1 MTRNKLSIL
10 FSMLSF
16 LCTSS
21 AVFGQELKLEEL
33 WTEVMQNYS
42 GITSRD
48 YAIEASQ
55 INETATQGN
64 LYPKVKVQAQNSYGS
79 YESSMGGFFP
89 QAGFFNVNGTNN
101 PLFGSDAS
109 FNTFG
114 SALVE
119 WEVFSFGRLK
129 NDVQVS
135 KSMTEKK
142 LSEKEAYLLSLK
154 TQLSSRYIDFLYSHA
169 HKAWNEK
176 RTDRLK
182 SIYEIANQL
191 AASGL
196 IASADSLISL
206 SAYTQSLGRQEN
218 ILGTIESAE
227 IRLKEL
233 YEFTDSKHSESLQS
247 FMNSDLLL
255 ESENTIQINSSHPK
269 LNLLT
274 NQVEIT
280 ELQAEAE
287 RKTIFP
293 SLRVMAGYA
302 FRGSSIDIQ
311 AAEVS
316 GNYTDGFSNSSH
328 NLLVGVGLTWDLSN
342 FYTKRIKGESLSKEA
357 ESVKSIHLNYE
368 QAMQAELAAIN
379 AKIKQQKEA
388 LIKSKLGIQQSADA
402 FDMYFL
408 RYESGLIR
416 LSDLLQV
423 QLLVEDAEK
432 NHIEALLEY
441 WKLRVQYSELTED
454 FDFLF
459 RNL

>member
-1 MTRNKLSIL
+1 MTRNKLTIL

-33 WTEVMQNYS
+33 WTEVKQNYS

>member
-1 MTRNKLSIL
+1 MTRNKISIL

-16 LCTSS
+16 FYTSS

-33 WTEVMQNYS
+33 WTEVKQNYS
-42 GITSRD
+42 GITPRD

-64 LYPKVKVQAQNSYGS
+64 RYPQVKVQAQNSYGS

-119 WEVFSFGRLK
+119 WEIFSFGRLK

-135 KSMTEKK
+135 KSMTGKK

-169 HKAWNEK
+169 HKEWNEK

-233 YEFTDSKHSESLQS
+233 YEFPDSKHSESLKT

-255 ESENTIQINSSHPK
+255 ESENTNQINSSHPK

-293 SLRVMAGYA
+293 SLRIMAGYA

-328 NLLVGVGLTWDLSN
+328 NFLVGVGLTWDISN

-388 LIKSKLGIQQSADA
+388 LIKLKLGIQQSADA

-432 NHIEALLEY
+432 NYIEALLEY